1 MINGNSWNA
10 NIPSTLHTMIE
21 NDHKNRLYKI
31 SRQNPFHGS
40 CRLIY
45 VYGNPLSPRKANH
58 PSRLSRQ
65 NLPVQRE
72 QHSWEETEHPVQQ
85 VPGHPHALLSTHGY
99 CWTNDHST
107 RGHPHQKHIQL
118 FTCLN
123 IKLRYLICSKYVKT
137 HFLGYWSCV
146 SITYSCTFHSFPV
159 FETPPLGSRTAITF
173 PANSILRYLNS
184 PRKYTF
190 PCE

>member
-1 MINGNSWNA
+1 MAYEMVMPYHLHMPSYFLETFTEYPSLIYSTVIIPHRMINGNSWNA

-99 CWTNDHST
+99 C
-107 RGHPHQKHIQL
+107 
-118 FTCLN
+118 
-123 IKLRYLICSKYVKT
+123 
-137 HFLGYWSCV
+137 
-146 SITYSCTFHSFPV
+146 
-159 FETPPLGSRTAITF
+159 
-173 PANSILRYLNS
+173 
-184 PRKYTF
+184 
-190 PCE
+190 